1 MVAAKKMKMKIK
13 RSLARLKFD
22 VSLGGAWI
30 AERPPCTSQS
40 TPSKSSSTGTS
51 SISIDISR
59 LLRILTET
67 VVTLIVVQPD
77 SRF

>member
-40 TPSKSSSTGTS
+40 TPGTS
-51 SISIDISR
+51 SIAISR